1 MSKDSQVSHY
11 IMNSLPNCRLKIGDL
26 EFDCLPALL
35 GVLQNLL
42 PKHHHP
48 DGACTQRAEHIRT
61 CTDSDFPRIDA
72 EDLPFEKGE
81 ILVIIKQSDTQWWS
95 ARNKDSGLGCFPAP
109 SLKGQPAESPT
120 VL

>member
-1 MSKDSQVSHY
+1 MY
-11 IMNSLPNCRLKIGDL
+11 GL
-26 EFDCLPALL
+26 
-35 GVLQNLL
+35 
-42 PKHHHP
+42 
-48 DGACTQRAEHIRT
+48 
-61 CTDSDFPRIDA
+61 SDFPRIDA